1 MGAVKI
7 SVVDRIWPMAIIS
20 NVGTYAQIVS
30 REGFYR
36 LVGPGALLSMGS
48 KLESYIFL
56 FSRRLILVQD
66 WNRW

>member
-48 KLESYIFL
+48 K
-56 FSRRLILVQD
+56 
-66 WNRW
+66 WNRIYFCFPEG